1 MQKLPIPD
9 FTQFRVSRKLIAAIG
24 LPVLAVG
31 ALAALFNGVYF
42 YNEAG
47 QMTHVRTL
55 FGEEKVVEDV
65 GYATK
70 WFGRSTA
77 WRRTIGVQ
85 SSLQADSSEDA
96 RSGHPSV
103 TLDNLPIVFLGNVDA
118 KAEFSTQFRLPS
130 GDAFLKIAQE
140 YRTPDNFL
148 QRALLPAVKETLQA
162 TASLMSADDYYA
174 GNRSHFGAEFENQ
187 LRNGLYLTSRK
198 EIRVQRD
205 NYPAQTAILQ
215 SGTEQGSFGDNS
227 ATRFVIEKK
236 LDKDGQELRK
246 QQQFR
251 LFGVE
256 VVDARVT
263 HIDPN
268 PQYQQ
273 RMVRVQQALAELAVA
288 RQNRLKEEEEKE
300 LVSARGAKDVEA
312 KRQESLRQQI
322 ERTTEAETEK
332 QLTLINAER
341 EKRRAEIDKQTAE
354 LLRDKAR
361 VNAEATKVTADA
373 EAYAREAAIKAD
385 GALQTKLDALV
396 QINRAWAEAAAKAPV
411 PNVMMGGGSEAGVG
425 RQDEMSKLMSVLAT
439 KAAKD
444 LMVDLKTP

>member
-9 FTQFRVSRKLIAAIG
+9 LSHLRVSPKLIAAVA
-24 LPVLAVG
+24 LPVIAVG
-31 ALAALFNGVYF
+31 VCAVLFNAVLF

-47 QMTHVRTL
+47 QMTHVRTI
-55 FGEEKVVEDV
+55 FGEEKVVEEV

-85 SSLQADSSEDA
+85 SALQVDSLEDN
-96 RSGHPSV
+96 RSGHPSI
-103 TLDNLPIVFLGNVDA
+103 TIENLPIVFLGNVDA

-130 GDAFLKIAQE
+130 GEAFLKIAQE

-162 TASLMSADDYYA
+162 TASMMSADDYYA

-227 ATRFVIEKK
+227 ATRFVIEKR

-256 VVDARVT
+256 LVDARVT

-288 RQNRLKEEEEKE
+288 RQNRLKEEEEKQ

-322 ERTTEAETEK
+322 ERTTAAETEK

-361 VNAEATKVTADA
+361 VNAEATRITADA
-373 EAYAREAAIKAD
+373 EAHAREASLKAD
-385 GALQTKLDALV
+385 GALQTKLEALV
-396 QINRAWAEAAAKAPV
+396 QINRVWAEAAARAPV
-411 PNVMMGGGSEAGVG
+411 PSVMMGGSDAGVG
-425 RQDEMSKLMSVLAT
+425 RQDEMSKLMTVLAT

-444 LMVDLKTP
+444 LMVDLKTQ

>member
-1 MQKLPIPD
+1 MQKLTLPD
-9 FTQFRVSRKLIAAIG
+9 ITQIRINRKFVAAIT
-24 LPVLAVG
+24 LPVLVVG
-31 ALAALFNGVYF
+31 GLAALFNAVLF

-47 QMTHVRTL
+47 QMTHVRTI

-65 GYATK
+65 GYATQ
-70 WFGRSTA
+70 WFGRSTV

-85 SSLQADSSEDA
+85 SALQVDGQDEA
-96 RSGHPSV
+96 RRGHPSV
-103 TLDNLPIVFLGNVDA
+103 TLDNLPIAFLGNVDA

-130 GDAFLKIAQE
+130 GDDFLKIAQE

-215 SGTEQGSFGDNS
+215 AGTDQGSFGDNS
-227 ATRFVIEKK
+227 ATRFIIEKK
-236 LDKDGQELRK
+236 LDKDGQEMRK

-268 PQYQQ
+268 PQYQE

-288 RQNRLKEEEEKE
+288 RQNRLKEEEEKQ

-322 ERTTEAETEK
+322 ERTTAAETEK

-361 VNAEATKVTADA
+361 VNAEATRITADA
-373 EAYAREAAIKAD
+373 EAHAREASIKAD

-396 QINRAWAEAAAKAPV
+396 QINRAWADAAARAPV
-411 PNVMMGGGSEAGVG
+411 PNVMMGGGAESGIG
-425 RQDEMSKLMSVLAT
+425 RQDEMTKLMSVLAT

-444 LMVDLKTP
+444 LVVDLKTP

>member
-1 MQKLPIPD
+1 MQKLPLTDLPLAGLN
-9 FTQFRVSRKLIAAIG
+9 RKLIAVIAIP
-24 LPVLAVG
+24 LVALAI
-31 ALAALFNGVYF
+31 LAALFNAVFF

-47 QMTHVRTL
+47 QMTHVRTI

-70 WFGRSTA
+70 WFGRSTV

-85 SSLQADSSEDA
+85 SALQVDNQEDSRA
-96 RSGHPSV
+96 GHPSV
-103 TLDNLPIVFLGNVDA
+103 VLENLPIVFLGNVDA

-130 GDAFLKIAQE
+130 GDSFLKIAQE

-198 EIRVQRD
+198 EIRVMRD
-205 NYPAQTAILQ
+205 SLPAQTAILQ
-215 SGTEQGSFGDNS
+215 AGTEQGSFGDNS

-236 LDKDGQELRK
+236 LDKDGQEMRK

-251 LFGVE
+251 LFGVD

-268 PQYQQ
+268 PQYQE

-300 LVSARGAKDVEA
+300 LVSARGAKEVEA

-341 EKRRAEIDKQTAE
+341 EHRRAEIDKQTAE
-354 LLRDKAR
+354 LLRDKAK
-361 VNAEATKVTADA
+361 VNAEATKITADA
-373 EAYAREAAIKAD
+373 EAHAREASLKAD

-396 QINRAWAEAAAKAPV
+396 QINKAWADAASKAPV
-411 PNVMMGGGSEAGVG
+411 PGVMMGATDGGIG

-444 LMVDLKTP
+444 LALDLKTP

>member
-9 FTQFRVSRKLIAAIG
+9 LTQRRINPKFVAAVAI
-24 LPVLAVG
+24 PVLLIGGV
-31 ALAALFNGVYF
+31 AALFNQVMF

-47 QMTHVRTL
+47 QMTHVRTI

-65 GYATK
+65 GYATQ
-70 WFGRSTA
+70 WFGRSTV

-85 SSLQADSSEDA
+85 SSLQIDGQDEA
-96 RSGHPSV
+96 RKGHPSI
-103 TLDNLPIVFLGNVDA
+103 TLENLPIVFLGNVDA

-130 GDAFLKIAQE
+130 GDDFLKIAQE

-198 EIRVQRD
+198 ETRVQRD
-205 NYPAQTAILQ
+205 NFPAQTAILQ
-215 SGTEQGSFGDNS
+215 AGTEQGSFGDNS
-227 ATRFVIEKK
+227 ATRFIIEKK
-236 LDKDGQELRK
+236 LDKNGQELRK

-288 RQNRLKEEEEKE
+288 RQNRLKEEEEKQ

-322 ERTTEAETEK
+322 ERTTAAETEK

-361 VNAEATKVTADA
+361 VNAEATRITADA
-373 EAYAREAAIKAD
+373 EAHAREVSIKAD
-385 GALQTKLDALV
+385 GALQNKLDALV
-396 QINRAWAEAAAKAPV
+396 KINRAWAEAAARAPV
-411 PNVMMGGGSEAGVG
+411 PSVMMGGGAETGIG
-425 RQDEMSKLMSVLAT
+425 RQDEMSRLMGVLAT

-444 LMVDLKTP
+444 LLVDLKAQ

>member
-1 MQKLPIPD
+1 MQKLSMQSFNPLRI
-9 FTQFRVSRKLIAAIG
+9 SGKLIAA
-24 LPVLAVG
+24 VLIP
-31 ALAALFNGVYF
+31 ALAIGAFTVTFDHVYF

-47 QMTHVRTL
+47 QMTHVRTI

-85 SSLQADSSEDA
+85 SAMQVDEDA
-96 RSGHPSV
+96 IPNGHPAV
-103 TLDNLPIVFLGNVDA
+103 IIENLPIVFLGNVDA

-198 EIRVQRD
+198 EIRVKRD
-205 NYPAQTAILQ
+205 NFPPQTAVLQ
-215 SGTEQGSFGDNS
+215 SGIEQGSFGDNS
-227 ATRFVIEKK
+227 STRFVIEKK
-236 LDKDGQELRK
+236 VDKDGQELRK

-256 VVDARVT
+256 LVDARVT

-300 LVSARGAKDVEA
+300 LVTARGAKDVEA
-312 KRQESLRQQI
+312 RRQESLRNQI

-341 EKRRAEIDKQTAE
+341 ENRRAEIDKQTAE
-354 LLRDKAR
+354 LLRDTAR
-361 VNAEATKVTADA
+361 VNAEATKIAADA
-373 EAYAREAAIKAD
+373 DAYAREAQIKAD

-396 QINRAWAEAAAKAPV
+396 EINRAWADAAARAPV
-411 PNVMMGGGSEAGVG
+411 PNVMMGSTEAGVG

-439 KAAKD
+439 KAAQD
-444 LMVDLKTP
+444 LVVDLKTQ

>member
-1 MQKLPIPD
+1 MQKLPIPE
-9 FTQFRVSRKLIAAIG
+9 FPKLRINRKLVAAIAIPIVTIG
-24 LPVLAVG
+24 VLA
-31 ALAALFNGVYF
+31 AIFNNVFF

-65 GYATK
+65 GYATQ

-85 SSLQADSSEDA
+85 SSLRMDNPEDT
-96 RSGHPSV
+96 RGGHPSV
-103 TLDNLPIVFLGNVDA
+103 TLENLPIVFLGNVDA

-130 GDAFLKIAQE
+130 GEAFLKIAQE

-215 SGTEQGSFGDNS
+215 AGTEQGSFGDNS

-236 LDKDGQELRK
+236 LDKNGQELRK

-361 VNAEATKVTADA
+361 VNAEATKITADA
-373 EAYAREAAIKAD
+373 EAHAREASLKAD

-396 QINRAWAEAAAKAPV
+396 KINRAWAEAAARAPV
-411 PNVMMGGGSEAGVG
+411 PSVMMGGVEGGIG
-425 RQDEMSKLMSVLAT
+425 RQDEMSRLMSVLAT

-444 LMVDLKTP
+444 LVVDLKTQ

>member
-1 MQKLPIPD
+1 MHKSPQAEPVFLHKH
-9 FTQFRVSRKLIAAIG
+9 RKLIAVVAIPVVALG
-24 LPVLAVG
+24 VLAT
-31 ALAALFNGVYF
+31 LFDKIFF

-47 QMTHVRTL
+47 QMTHVRTI

-70 WFGRSTA
+70 WFGRSTI

-85 SSLQADSSEDA
+85 SALQVDQQDEAPRGQA
-96 RSGHPSV
+96 AV
-103 TLDNLPIVFLGNVDA
+103 VLQNLPIVFLGNVDA

-148 QRALLPAVKETLQA
+148 QRALLPAIKETLQA

-198 EIRVQRD
+198 EIRVKRD
-205 NYPAQTAILQ
+205 NLPAQTAILQ
-215 SGTEQGSFGDNS
+215 AGTDQGSFGDNAS
-227 ATRFVIEKK
+227 TRFVIEKK
-236 LDKDGQELRK
+236 LDKNGQELRK

-341 EKRRAEIDKQTAE
+341 ENRRAEIDKQTAE

-361 VNAEATKVTADA
+361 VNAEATKITADA
-373 EAYAREAAIKAD
+373 EAYAREASLKAD
-385 GALQTKLDALV
+385 GALQIKLETLV
-396 QINRAWAEAAAKAPV
+396 QINRAWADAAARAPV
-411 PNVMMGGGSEAGVG
+411 PNVMMGGAEGGIG
-425 RQDEMSKLMSVLAT
+425 RQDEMSKLMGILAA

-444 LMVDLKTP
+444 LALDLNAH

>member
-1 MQKLPIPD
+1 MQELSKPD
-9 FTQFRVSRKLIAAIG
+9 FSRLRISRKLLTMIALPLVIG
-24 LPVLAVG
+24 G
-31 ALAALFNGVYF
+31 GSALLFDEVFF

-47 QMTHVRTL
+47 QMTHVRTI

-85 SSLQADSSEDA
+85 SSLQSDDQQGAPGLQHSA
-96 RSGHPSV
+96 M
-103 TLDNLPIVFLGNVDA
+103 LDNLPIVFLGNVDA

-198 EIRVQRD
+198 EIRISRD
-205 NYPAQTAILQ
+205 HLPSQTAILQ
-215 SGTEQGSFGDNS
+215 SGTDQGSFGDNT
-227 ATRFVIEKK
+227 ATRFVIEKR
-236 LDKDGQELRK
+236 LDKNGQELRK
-246 QQQFR
+246 PQQFR

-263 HIDPN
+263 HINPN
-268 PQYQQ
+268 PQFQQ
-273 RMVRVQQALAELAVA
+273 RMVRVQQAQAELAVA

-341 EKRRAEIDKQTAE
+341 ENRRAEIDKQTAE
-354 LLRDKAR
+354 LLRDTAR
-361 VNAEATKVTADA
+361 VNAEATKIAADA
-373 EAYAREAAIKAD
+373 EAYAREAQLKAD

-396 QINRAWAEAAAKAPV
+396 EINRAWADAAARAPV
-411 PNVMMGGGSEAGVG
+411 PNVMMGSAETGVG

-439 KAAKD
+439 KAAQD
-444 LMVDLKTP
+444 LVVDLKTQ

>member
-1 MQKLPIPD
+1 MQKLPLVKFIAP
-9 FTQFRVSRKLIAAIG
+9 RINRKLVTTVT
-24 LPVLAVG
+24 LPVLALG
-31 ALAALFNGVYF
+31 GLAVLFNSVFF

-47 QMTHVRTL
+47 QMTHVRTI

-70 WFGRSTA
+70 WFGRSTV

-85 SSLQADSSEDA
+85 SALQADIQEDR
-96 RSGHPSV
+96 RSGQPSIV
-103 TLDNLPIVFLGNVDA
+103 LPNLPIVFLGNVDA

-130 GDAFLKIAQE
+130 GEAFLKIAQE

-198 EIRVQRD
+198 EVRIKRD
-205 NYPAQTAILQ
+205 ALPAQTAILQ
-215 SGTEQGSFGDNS
+215 AGTDQGSFGDNT
-227 ATRFVIEKK
+227 ATRFIIEKK
-236 LDKDGQELRK
+236 LDKHGQELRK

-251 LFGVE
+251 LYGVE

-361 VNAEATKVTADA
+361 VNAEATKITADA
-373 EAYAREAAIKAD
+373 EAYAREASLKAD
-385 GALQTKLDALV
+385 GALQNKLDALV
-396 QINRAWAEAAAKAPV
+396 QINKAWADAAAKAPV
-411 PNVMMGGGSEAGVG
+411 PNVMMGGTEAGIG
-425 RQDEMSKLMSVLAT
+425 RQDEMNKLMSVLAT

-444 LMVDLKTP
+444 LAIDLKTP

>member
-24 LPVLAVG
+24 IPVLTVG

-130 GDAFLKIAQE
+130 GEAFLKIAQE

-227 ATRFVIEKK
+227 ATRFIIEKK

-439 KAAKD
+439 KAARD
-444 LMVDLKTP
+444 LAVDFKTP

>member
-1 MQKLPIPD
+1 MQKLPIPG
-9 FTQFRVSRKLIAAIG
+9 FTLPHISRRLIASIAI
-24 LPVLAVG
+24 PVVVLGGVAT
-31 ALAALFNGVYF
+31 LFNHVFF

-47 QMTHVRTL
+47 QMTHVRTI

-65 GYATK
+65 GYATQ
-70 WFGRSTA
+70 WFGRSTV

-85 SSLQADSSEDA
+85 SALRVDNQEDN

-103 TLDNLPIVFLGNVDA
+103 VLENLPIVFLGNVDA

-205 NYPAQTAILQ
+205 NLPAQTAILQ
-215 SGTEQGSFGDNS
+215 SGTDQGSFGDNS

-268 PQYQQ
+268 PQYQE

-322 ERTTEAETEK
+322 ERTTQAETEK

-341 EKRRAEIDKQTAE
+341 EKRQAEIDKQTAE
-354 LLRDKAR
+354 LLRDKAK
-361 VNAEATKVTADA
+361 VNAEATKITADA
-373 EAYAREAAIKAD
+373 EAYAREASLKAD

-396 QINRAWAEAAAKAPV
+396 QINRAWADAAAQAPV
-411 PNVMMGGGSEAGVG
+411 PSVMMGGTDAGLG
-425 RQDEMSKLMSVLAT
+425 RQDEMAKLMSVLAT

-444 LMVDLKTP
+444 LVLDLKTP

>member
-24 LPVLAVG
+24 LPALAVG

>member
-24 LPVLAVG
+24 LPVLAVR

-215 SGTEQGSFGDNS
+215 SGTEQGSFGDNT
-227 ATRFVIEKK
+227 ATRFIIEKK

-361 VNAEATKVTADA
+361 VNAEATKITADA

-411 PNVMMGGGSEAGVG
+411 PSVMMGSGAETGVG

-444 LMVDLKTP
+444 LAVDLKTP

>member
-1 MQKLPIPD
+1 MQELSKPD
-9 FTQFRVSRKLIAAIG
+9 FSKLRVSRKLVMMIALPLVIG
-24 LPVLAVG
+24 G
-31 ALAALFNGVYF
+31 GSALLFDEVFF

-47 QMTHVRTL
+47 QMAHVRTI

-85 SSLQADSSEDA
+85 SSLQTDDQQSAPGLLHSA
-96 RSGHPSV
+96 V
-103 TLDNLPIVFLGNVDA
+103 LDNLPIVFLGNVDA

-130 GDAFLKIAQE
+130 NEAFLKIAQE
-140 YRTPDNFL
+140 YRTPENFL

-162 TASLMSADDYYA
+162 TASLMSADDYYS

-198 EIRVQRD
+198 EIRISRD
-205 NYPAQTAILQ
+205 HLPSQTAILQ
-215 SGTEQGSFGDNS
+215 SGTNQGSFGDNT
-227 ATRFVIEKK
+227 ATRFVIEKR
-236 LDKDGQELRK
+236 LDKNGQELRK
-246 QQQFR
+246 PQQFR

-263 HIDPN
+263 HINPN
-268 PQYQQ
+268 PQFQE
-273 RMVRVQQALAELAVA
+273 RMVRVQQAQAELAVA

-341 EKRRAEIDKQTAE
+341 ENRRAEIDKQTAE
-354 LLRDKAR
+354 LLRDTAR
-361 VNAEATKVTADA
+361 VNAEATKISADA
-373 EAYAREAAIKAD
+373 EAYAREAQLKAD
-385 GALQTKLDALV
+385 GALQTKLEALV
-396 QINRAWAEAAAKAPV
+396 EINRAWADAAARAPV
-411 PNVMMGGGSEAGVG
+411 PNVMMGSADTGVG
-425 RQDEMSKLMSVLAT
+425 RQDEISKLMSVLAT
-439 KAAKD
+439 KAAQD
-444 LMVDLKTP
+444 LVVDLKTQ

>member
-1 MQKLPIPD
+1 MQKLSIPD
-9 FTQFRVSRKLIAAIG
+9 FSQLRVNRKRIAAIG
-24 LPVLAVG
+24 IPVLAVG
-31 ALAALFNGVYF
+31 ALAVLFNGVYF

-55 FGEEKVVEDV
+55 FGEEKIVEDV

-85 SSLQADSSEDA
+85 SSLQADSADDA

-130 GDAFLKIAQE
+130 GDAFRKIAQE

-198 EIRVQRD
+198 EIRVHRD

-215 SGTEQGSFGDNS
+215 SGTDQGSFGDNS
-227 ATRFVIEKK
+227 ATRFIIEKK
-236 LDKDGQELRK
+236 RDKDGQELRK

-322 ERTTEAETEK
+322 ERTTQAETEK

-354 LLRDKAR
+354 LLRDQAR
-361 VNAEATKVTADA
+361 VNAEATKITADA

-396 QINRAWAEAAAKAPV
+396 QINRAWATAAARAPV
-411 PNVMMGGGSEAGVG
+411 PSVMMGGGAETGVG
-425 RQDEMSKLMSVLAT
+425 RQDEMSKLMSVLAA
-439 KAAKD
+439 KAATD
-444 LMVDLKTP
+444 LVVDLKTP

>member
-1 MQKLPIPD
+1 MQKPQVPD
-9 FTQFRVSRKLIAAIG
+9 LRQLRINRKVVAAVAI
-24 LPVLAVG
+24 PVLFVG
-31 ALAALFNGVYF
+31 ALAALFNAVLF

-47 QMTHVRTL
+47 QMTHVRTI

-70 WFGRSTA
+70 WFGRSTV

-85 SSLQADSSEDA
+85 SALQVDGQDEA

-103 TLDNLPIVFLGNVDA
+103 TLENLPIVFLGNVDA

-130 GDAFLKIAQE
+130 GDDFLKIAQE

-205 NYPAQTAILQ
+205 HFPAQTAILQ
-215 SGTEQGSFGDNS
+215 AGTEQGNFGDNS

-236 LDKDGQELRK
+236 LDKNGQELRK

-312 KRQESLRQQI
+312 KRQESLREQI
-322 ERTTEAETEK
+322 ERTTAAETEK

-361 VNAEATKVTADA
+361 VNAQATRITADA
-373 EAYAREAAIKAD
+373 EAHAREASIKAD

-396 QINRAWAEAAAKAPV
+396 QINRVWADAAARAPV
-411 PNVMMGGGSEAGVG
+411 PRVMMGGGTESGIG
-425 RQDEMSKLMSVLAT
+425 RQDEMSKLMSVLAV

-444 LMVDLKTP
+444 LVVDLKTP

>member
-1 MQKLPIPD
+1 MQQLPKLDVALPR
-9 FTQFRVSRKLIAAIG
+9 FNRKIIAAIAI
-24 LPVLAVG
+24 PTLAVG
-31 ALAALFNGVYF
+31 ALAMVFNGVFF

-47 QMTHVRTL
+47 QMTHVRTI

-65 GYATK
+65 GYATQ
-70 WFGRSTA
+70 WFGRSTV

-85 SSLQADSSEDA
+85 SALRADLQEDA
-96 RSGHPSV
+96 QSGHPAV

-118 KAEFSTQFRLPS
+118 KAEFSTQFRLPT

-187 LRNGLYLTSRK
+187 LRNGLYLTSRR
-198 EIRVQRD
+198 EVRVQRD

-215 SGTEQGSFGDNS
+215 AGTEQGNFGDNAS
-227 ATRFVIEKK
+227 TRFVIEKK

-268 PQYQQ
+268 PQYQE

-288 RQNRLKEEEEKE
+288 RQNRLKEEEEKQ
-300 LVSARGAKDVEA
+300 LVTARGAKDVEA

-341 EKRRAEIDKQTAE
+341 EQRRAEIEKQTAE

-361 VNAEATKVTADA
+361 VNAEATKITADA
-373 EAYAREAAIKAD
+373 EAYAREASLKAD

-396 QINRAWAEAAAKAPV
+396 QINRAWASAAATAPV
-411 PNVMMGGGSEAGVG
+411 PSVMMGGAEGGIG

>member
-9 FTQFRVSRKLIAAIG
+9 LPQLRVNRKQIAAIAI
-24 LPVLAVG
+24 PVLAFG
-31 ALAALFNGVYF
+31 ALAAIFNNVFF

-47 QMTHVRTL
+47 QMTHVRTI

-85 SSLQADSSEDA
+85 SSLHMDNPEDT
-96 RSGHPSV
+96 RSGHPSI
-103 TLDNLPIVFLGNVDA
+103 TLENLPIVFLGNVDA
-118 KAEFSTQFRLPS
+118 KAEFSSQFRLPS
-130 GDAFLKIAQE
+130 GEAFLKIAQE

-215 SGTEQGSFGDNS
+215 AGTEQGSFGDNS
-227 ATRFVIEKK
+227 ATRFIIEKK
-236 LDKDGQELRK
+236 LDKNGQELRK
-246 QQQFR
+246 LQQFR

-332 QLTLINAER
+332 QLALINAER

-354 LLRDKAR
+354 LLRDKAH
-361 VNAEATKVTADA
+361 VTAEATKITADA
-373 EAYAREAAIKAD
+373 EAYAREASIKAD

-411 PNVMMGGGSEAGVG
+411 PSVMMGGTEPGIG

-444 LMVDLKTP
+444 LVVDLKTQ

>member
-1 MQKLPIPD
+1 MQKLTLPD
-9 FTQFRVSRKLIAAIG
+9 ITQIRINRKLVAAIT
-24 LPVLAVG
+24 LPVLVVG
-31 ALAALFNGVYF
+31 GLAALFNAVLF

-47 QMTHVRTL
+47 QMTHVRTI

-65 GYATK
+65 GYATQ
-70 WFGRSTA
+70 WFGRSTV

-85 SSLQADSSEDA
+85 SALQVDGQDEA
-96 RSGHPSV
+96 RRGHPSV

-130 GDAFLKIAQE
+130 GDDFLKIAQE

-215 SGTEQGSFGDNS
+215 AGTDQGSFGDNS
-227 ATRFVIEKK
+227 ATRFIIEKK
-236 LDKDGQELRK
+236 LDKDGQEMRK

-268 PQYQQ
+268 PQYQE

-288 RQNRLKEEEEKE
+288 RQNRLKEEEEKQ

-322 ERTTEAETEK
+322 ERTTAAETEK

-361 VNAEATKVTADA
+361 VNAEATRITADA
-373 EAYAREAAIKAD
+373 EAHAREASIKAD

-396 QINRAWAEAAAKAPV
+396 QINRAWADAAARAPV
-411 PNVMMGGGSEAGVG
+411 PNVMMGGGAESGIG
-425 RQDEMSKLMSVLAT
+425 RQDEMTKLMSVLAT

-444 LMVDLKTP
+444 LVVDLKTP

>member
-411 PNVMMGGGSEAGVG
+411 PSVMMGSGSEAGVG

>member
-1 MQKLPIPD
+1 MQKLTLPD
-9 FTQFRVSRKLIAAIG
+9 ITQIRINRKFFAAIT
-24 LPVLAVG
+24 LPVLVVG
-31 ALAALFNGVYF
+31 GLAALFNAVLF

-47 QMTHVRTL
+47 QMTHVRTI
-55 FGEEKVVEDV
+55 FGEEEVVEDV
-65 GYATK
+65 GYATQ
-70 WFGRSTA
+70 WFGRSTV

-85 SSLQADSSEDA
+85 SALQVDGQDEA
-96 RSGHPSV
+96 RRGHPSV

-130 GDAFLKIAQE
+130 GDDFLKIAQE

-215 SGTEQGSFGDNS
+215 AGTDQGSFGDNS
-227 ATRFVIEKK
+227 ATRFIIEKK
-236 LDKDGQELRK
+236 LDKDGQEMRK

-268 PQYQQ
+268 PQYQE

-288 RQNRLKEEEEKE
+288 RQNRLKEEEEKQ

-322 ERTTEAETEK
+322 ERTTAAETEK

-361 VNAEATKVTADA
+361 VNAEATRITADA
-373 EAYAREAAIKAD
+373 EAHAREASIKAD

-396 QINRAWAEAAAKAPV
+396 QINRAWADAAARAPV
-411 PNVMMGGGSEAGVG
+411 PNVMMGGGAESGIG
-425 RQDEMSKLMSVLAT
+425 RQDEMTKLMSVLAT

-444 LMVDLKTP
+444 LVVDLKTP

>member
-1 MQKLPIPD
+1 MQKMSAPD
-9 FTQFRVSRKLIAAIG
+9 FTILRKNRKLIAAIAI
-24 LPVLAVG
+24 PVLTLG
-31 ALAALFNGVYF
+31 TLAALFNEVFF

-47 QMTHVRTL
+47 QMTHVRTI

-70 WFGRSTA
+70 WFGRSTV

-85 SSLQADSSEDA
+85 SALRVDNQEDN
-96 RSGHPSV
+96 RSGQPSV
-103 TLDNLPIVFLGNVDA
+103 ILENLPIVFLGNVDA

-205 NYPAQTAILQ
+205 NLPAQTAILQ
-215 SGTEQGSFGDNS
+215 SGTDQGSFGDNS

-268 PQYQQ
+268 PQYQE

-354 LLRDKAR
+354 LLRDKAK
-361 VNAEATKVTADA
+361 VNAEATKITADA
-373 EAYAREAAIKAD
+373 EAHAREASLKAD

-396 QINRAWAEAAAKAPV
+396 QINRAWANAAAQAPV
-411 PNVMMGGGSEAGVG
+411 PSVMMGGSDAGLG

-444 LMVDLKTP
+444 LVLDLKMP

>member
-1 MQKLPIPD
+1 MK
-9 FTQFRVSRKLIAAIG
+9 
-24 LPVLAVG
+24 
-31 ALAALFNGVYF
+31 
-42 YNEAG
+42 
-47 QMTHVRTL
+47 
-55 FGEEKVVEDV
+55 
-65 GYATK
+65 
-70 WFGRSTA
+70 
-77 WRRTIGVQ
+77 
-85 SSLQADSSEDA
+85 
-96 RSGHPSV
+96 
-103 TLDNLPIVFLGNVDA
+103 
-118 KAEFSTQFRLPS
+118 
-130 GDAFLKIAQE
+130 
-140 YRTPDNFL
+140 
-148 QRALLPAVKETLQA
+148 
-162 TASLMSADDYYA
+162 
-174 GNRSHFGAEFENQ
+174 
-187 LRNGLYLTSRK
+187 
-198 EIRVQRD
+198 
-205 NYPAQTAILQ
+205 
-215 SGTEQGSFGDNS
+215 QGSFGDNS

-268 PQYQQ
+268 PQYQE

-332 QLTLINAER
+332 QLALINADR

-354 LLRDKAR
+354 LLRDKAQ
-361 VNAEATKVTADA
+361 VNAQATKISADA
-373 EAYAREAAIKAD
+373 EAYAREASLKAD
-385 GALQTKLDALV
+385 GALQNKLDALV

-411 PNVMMGGGSEAGVG
+411 PNVMMGGAESGIG
-425 RQDEMSKLMSVLAT
+425 RQDEMSRLMSVLAT

-444 LMVDLKTP
+444 LLVDLKTP

>member
-1 MQKLPIPD
+1 MHTNPLVGSAAFLRKH
-9 FTQFRVSRKLIAAIG
+9 RKLVTSIA
-24 LPVLAVG
+24 LPALALG
-31 ALAALFNGVYF
+31 ALAILFDKVFF

-47 QMTHVRTL
+47 QMTHVRTI

-70 WFGRSTA
+70 WFGRSTV

-85 SSLQADSSEDA
+85 SALQVDQQEDTPRGQPA
-96 RSGHPSV
+96 V
-103 TLDNLPIVFLGNVDA
+103 VLQNLPIVFLGNVDA

-130 GDAFLKIAQE
+130 GEAFLKIAQE

-198 EIRVQRD
+198 EVRVKRD
-205 NYPAQTAILQ
+205 NFPAQTAILQ
-215 SGTEQGSFGDNS
+215 AGTDQGSFGDNS
-227 ATRFVIEKK
+227 STRFIIEKK

-341 EKRRAEIDKQTAE
+341 EHRRAEIDKQTAE

-361 VNAEATKVTADA
+361 VNAEATKITADA
-373 EAYAREAAIKAD
+373 EAYAREASLKAD

-396 QINRAWAEAAAKAPV
+396 QINRAWADAAARAPV
-411 PNVMMGGGSEAGVG
+411 PGVMMGSAEGGIG
-425 RQDEMSKLMSVLAT
+425 RQDEMNKLMSVLAT
-439 KAAKD
+439 KAARD
-444 LMVDLKTP
+444 LALDLKAP

>member
-9 FTQFRVSRKLIAAIG
+9 FSQLRVSRKLIAAIG
-24 LPVLAVG
+24 IPVVAVG
-31 ALAALFNGVYF
+31 ALAVLFNGVYF

-55 FGEEKVVEDV
+55 FGEEKIVEDV

-85 SSLQADSSEDA
+85 SSLQADSADDA

-130 GDAFLKIAQE
+130 GDAFRKIAQE

-215 SGTEQGSFGDNS
+215 SGTDQGSFGDNS
-227 ATRFVIEKK
+227 ATRFIIEKK
-236 LDKDGQELRK
+236 RDKDGQELRK

-322 ERTTEAETEK
+322 ERTTQAETEK

-354 LLRDKAR
+354 LLRDQAR
-361 VNAEATKVTADA
+361 VNAEATKITADA

-385 GALQTKLDALV
+385 GALQSKLDALV
-396 QINRAWAEAAAKAPV
+396 QINRAWATAAAQAPV
-411 PNVMMGGGSEAGVG
+411 PSVMMGGGAETGVG
-425 RQDEMSKLMSVLAT
+425 RQDEMSKLMSVLAA

-444 LMVDLKTP
+444 LMIDLKTP